1 MKVQD
6 AFRIGRALGRIER
19 ALDAWE
25 ESKHPRADN
34 GQFSSGGGGGGSS
47 GQSGTSSAQGK
58 ADAFV
63 KKYNLS
69 KEDRRDVQEG
79 LQMVKSGRWS
89 EADFDRQLK
98 GIAAGHKSDR
108 RKSVEQSKAKRLG
121 FGREKTPQ
129 GKYTAVAQKYNLSE
143 EEKSDLKKGLK
154 RVMRGKWS
162 EGDFENQIRGIA
174 KSKERS

>member
-6 AFRIGRALGRIER
+6 AFRIGRTLGRIER

-47 GQSGTSSAQGK
+47 GQSGTSSAQVK

-79 LQMVKSGRWS
+79 LQKVKNG
-89 EADFDRQLK
+89 Q
-98 GIAAGHKSDR
+98 
-108 RKSVEQSKAKRLG
+108 
-121 FGREKTPQ
+121 
-129 GKYTAVAQKYNLSE
+129 
-143 EEKSDLKKGLK
+143 
-154 RVMRGKWS
+154 WS

-174 KSKERS
+174 KSKERR